1 MTSTLR
7 PHPSSFAQL
16 SFVSVAFEPLS
27 VAVAAMLHE
36 YEESLPS
43 ARRGTRVRVSG
54 LARPA
59 AVLVACAGEMMA
71 Y

>member
-36 YEESLPS
+36 YDEPLPS
-43 ARRGTRVRVSG
+43 ARRGTRVRPGAG
-54 LARPA
+54 LT
-59 AVLVACAGEMMA
+59 VLVACAGEMMA